1 VNKKFPFYKQLDR
14 MDCGPTCLRIVAKHY
29 GKIYSIGYLREK
41 SHITQQGSSF
51 GGIAEAAEII
61 GLTSLGVNV
70 NYETLANQAPL
81 PCIVHWRQRHFIVVY
96 KIEKDKVYISDP
108 AHGLITYSKQEFLDG
123 WLPKK
128 DKSED
133 TETLVLLIETTPQ
146 FYDNED
152 ETAKKR
158 IGFKFLTPYF
168 KPFRK
173 TLWQVLLGLCTATLL
188 QLGLPFLTQSVVDYG
203 INYQNLSFVYLIL
216 IAQLVFFVSRTAIQ
230 MIRDWL
236 MLHMTSR
243 INIRLLSDFLAKLMR
258 LPIAFFDT
266 KNTGDILQ
274 RIQDHTR
281 IQTFLSSSTLGALFS
296 LINILAFSLILAY
309 YNLLIFFVFF
319 IGTLIYLAWTFMF
332 LKKRKELDY
341 KRFDLASGNQSSV
354 IQLLNGMQEIKLNGS
369 ERRRRWEWETIQARL
384 YKVSIKSLTLQ
395 QIQDT
400 GGTFINELKNIII
413 TFLAAKSVIDGD
425 ITLGAM
431 LAIQYILGQLN
442 LPVANLITFVQTTQ
456 DAKISLERISDIHK
470 KEDEENKKED
480 AIRELP
486 NDKTIQL
493 HNLNF
498 RYGGKNS
505 PLVLK
510 DINFKIPEG
519 KITAIV
525 GASGSGKTTLL
536 KHLLRIVSPTNG
548 TIKIGNTALNNLSIS
563 FWRTKC
569 GSVMQEGYIFSDSI
583 ARNITE
589 SDSEGLIDKEKLQQ
603 AVRIANIESF
613 IESLPL
619 GYNTRIGS
627 SGMGLSGGQKQRILI
642 ARAIYKNPDYLFFD
656 EATSALDAT
665 NESEIMKKLDLFFEK
680 RTVVIVAHR
689 LSTVKNADN
698 IIVLENGSIIE
709 EGNHQEL
716 VKKRGSYYQLVK
728 NQLELGN

>member
-1 VNKKFPFYKQLDR
+1 VKNKFPFYKQLDQ
-14 MDCGPTCLRIVAKHY
+14 MDCGPTCLKIIAKHY
-29 GKIYSIGYLREK
+29 GKIYSIEYLREK
-41 SHITQQGSSF
+41 AHITQQGSSF

-96 KIEKDKVYISDP
+96 KIEKDAVSISDP

-128 DKSED
+128 DKSE
-133 TETLVLLIETTPQ
+133 TIETVILLLEATPE

-152 ETAKKR
+152 EQTKDR
-158 IGFKFLTPYF
+158 IGFQFLVPYF
-168 KPFRK
+168 KAYRK
-173 TLWQVLLGLCTATLL
+173 TLWQVFLGLFTATLL
-188 QLGLPFLTQSVVDYG
+188 QLALPFLTQSVVDYG

-216 IAQLVFFVSRTAIQ
+216 LAQLVFFVSRTAIQ

-243 INIRLLSDFLAKLMR
+243 INIRLLSDFLAKLMK

-266 KNTGDILQ
+266 KNTGDLLQ

-296 LINILAFSLILAY
+296 LINIIAFSFILAY
-309 YNLLIFFVFF
+309 YNSSIFFIFLS
-319 IGTLIYLAWTFMF
+319 GTLLYLGWTFLF
-332 LKKRKELDY
+332 LKKRKALDY
-341 KRFDLASGNQSSV
+341 KQFDLASGNQSSV
-354 IQLLNGMQEIKLNGS
+354 IQLLSGMQEIKLNGS

-395 QIQDT
+395 QVQNT
-400 GGTFINELKNIII
+400 GGTFINELKNIMI

-442 LPVANLITFVQTTQ
+442 VPVTNLIGFVQTTQ

-486 NDKTIQL
+486 TDKAIQL
-493 HNLNF
+493 NQLNF
-498 RYGGKNS
+498 RYGGKSS

-510 DINFKIPEG
+510 DINFTIPEG

-536 KHLLRIVSPTNG
+536 KQLLRIVSPTTGN
-548 TIKIGNTALNNLSIS
+548 IKIGNTALKNLSVS

-589 SDSEGLIDKEKLQQ
+589 SDSEGLVDKERLVQ
-603 AVRIANIESF
+603 AVQIANIESF
-613 IESLPL
+613 VEALPL

-642 ARAIYKNPDYLFFD
+642 ARAIYKNPAYLFFD

-665 NESEIMKKLDLFFEK
+665 NESEIMGKLNLFFEK

-709 EGNHQEL
+709 QGNHIEL
-716 VKKRGSYYQLVK
+716 VEKRGAYYQLVK

>member
-1 VNKKFPFYKQLDR
+1 VKKKFPFYKQLDQ
-14 MDCGPTCLRIVAKHY
+14 MDCGPTCLRMVAKHY
-29 GKIYSIGYLREK
+29 GKIYSIEYLREK
-41 SHITQQGSSF
+41 AHITQQGASF

-70 NYETLANQAPL
+70 NFETLATQAPL

-96 KIEKDKVYISDP
+96 KIEKDTVYVSDP
-108 AHGLITYSKQEFLDG
+108 AHGLITYAKKYFLDG

-128 DKSED
+128 DKSEAA
-133 TETLVLLIETTPQ
+133 ETIILLLEATPA

-152 ETAKKR
+152 EQTKDR
-158 IGFKFLTPYF
+158 IGFKFLVPYF
-168 KPFRK
+168 KPYRK
-173 TLWQVLLGLCTATLL
+173 TLWQVFLGLFTATLL
-188 QLGLPFLTQSVVDYG
+188 QLALPFLTQSVVDYG

-216 IAQLVFFVSRTAIQ
+216 LAQLVFFVSRTAIQ

-243 INIRLLSDFLAKLMR
+243 INIRLLSDFLAKLMK

-266 KNTGDILQ
+266 KNTGDLLQ

-296 LINILAFSLILAY
+296 LINIIAFSFILAY
-309 YNLLIFFVFF
+309 YNSSIFLIFLS
-319 IGTLIYLAWTFMF
+319 GTLIYLAWTFLF

-341 KRFDLASGNQSSV
+341 KQFDLASGNQSSV
-354 IQLLNGMQEIKLNGS
+354 IQLLSGMQEIKLNGS

-395 QIQDT
+395 QVQNT
-400 GGTFINELKNIII
+400 GGTFINELKNIMI

-442 LPVANLITFVQTTQ
+442 VPVTNLIGFVQTTQ

-470 KEDEENKKED
+470 KEEEENKKE
-480 AIRELP
+480 ATIRELP
-486 NDKTIQL
+486 TDKAIQL
-493 HNLNF
+493 NQLNF
-498 RYGGKNS
+498 RYGGKSS

-510 DINFKIPEG
+510 DINFTIPEG

-536 KHLLRIVSPTNG
+536 KHLLRIVSPTTGN
-548 TIKIGNTALNNLSIS
+548 IKIGNAALKNLSVS

-589 SDSEGLIDKEKLQQ
+589 SDSESLVDKERLLQ
-603 AVRIANIESF
+603 AVKIANIESF
-613 IESLPL
+613 IEALPL

-627 SGMGLSGGQKQRILI
+627 SGMGLSGGQQQRILI
-642 ARAIYKNPDYLFFD
+642 ARAIYKNPEYLFFD

-665 NESEIMKKLDLFFEK
+665 NESEIMEKLNLFFKK

-709 EGNHQEL
+709 QGNHLNL
-716 VKKRGSYYQLVK
+716 VKKRGVYYQLVK

>member
-14 MDCGPTCLRIVAKHY
+14 MDCGPTCLRIIAKYY
-29 GKIYSIGYLREK
+29 GKIYSIEYLREK

-70 NYETLANQAPL
+70 NYETLTEQAPL

-96 KIEKDKVYISDP
+96 KIEKDTVYVSDP
-108 AHGLITYSKQEFLDG
+108 AHGLITYSKKEFLDG

-133 TETLVLLIETTPQ
+133 AETVVLLLEATPA

-152 ETAKKR
+152 ETAKER
-158 IGFKFLTPYF
+158 IGFKFLVPYF
-168 KPFRK
+168 KSYRK
-173 TLWQVLLGLCTATLL
+173 TIWQVFLGLFTATLL
-188 QLGLPFLTQSVVDYG
+188 QLALPFLTQSVVDYG

-216 IAQLVFFVSRTAIQ
+216 LAQLVFFVSRTAIQ

-243 INIRLLSDFLAKLMR
+243 INIRLLSDFLAKLMK

-266 KNTGDILQ
+266 KNTGDLLQ

-296 LINILAFSLILAY
+296 LINIIAFSFILAY
-309 YNLLIFFVFF
+309 YNLSIFFVFF
-319 IGTLIYLAWTFMF
+319 TGTLIYLGWTFIF

-341 KRFDLASGNQSSV
+341 KQFDLASGNQSSV
-354 IQLLNGMQEIKLNGS
+354 IQLLSGMQEIKLNGS

-395 QIQDT
+395 QIQNT

-442 LPVANLITFVQTTQ
+442 VPVANLIGFVQTTQ

-470 KEDEENKKED
+470 KDDEENKKED
-480 AIRELP
+480 TIKELP
-486 NDKTIQL
+486 NDKAIQL
-493 HNLNF
+493 NNLNF
-498 RYGGKNS
+498 RYGGKSS

-510 DINFKIPEG
+510 DINFTIPEG

-548 TIKIGNTALNNLSIS
+548 DIKIGNTVLNNLSVS

-589 SDSEGLIDKEKLQQ
+589 SDSEGLIDKERLQQ

-613 IESLPL
+613 VESLPL

-642 ARAIYKNPDYLFFD
+642 ARAIYKNPEYLFFD